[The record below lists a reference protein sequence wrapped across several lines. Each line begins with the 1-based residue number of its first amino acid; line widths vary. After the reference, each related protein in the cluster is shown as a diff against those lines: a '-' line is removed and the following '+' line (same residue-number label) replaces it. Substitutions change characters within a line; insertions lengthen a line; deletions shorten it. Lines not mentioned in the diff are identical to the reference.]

1 MPTIKRR
8 KNRQVS
14 LREGFGM
21 RSEEG
26 PEKKARISKAN
37 SRKMLKSNQQG
48 SQRIEVGTNTRGK
61 EEDTYRVTII

>member
-1 MPTIKRR
+1 
-8 KNRQVS
+8 
-14 LREGFGM
+14 M